1 MKLIEITQDYRIY
14 CDIDGVLSDFAG
26 KVSEMLGEPLID
38 GKYDTDPEYK
48 KRMWKAVGKYQKEG
62 GELWYELDLMP
73 DAMELW
79 NYIKKYNPEIL
90 SAGGNPQHKA
100 EGQKHRWIA
109 KHFGP
114 NVKVNVTR
122 LAADKAQYAAP
133 NHILIDD
140 KEKALGPWRAA
151 GGIGILHT
159 TAADTIRQLKDLG
172 L

>member
-1 MKLIEITQDYRIY
+1 MKLFEITQEYKIF
-14 CDIDGVLSDFAG
+14 CDMDGVLADF
-26 KVSEMLGEPLID
+26 VSGVSGMLGVPLED
-38 GKYDTDPEYK
+38 GRYDLDPEYK
-48 KRMWKAVGKYQKEG
+48 KRMWKAVSKHQKAG

-79 NYIKKYNPEIL
+79 RYIAPYNPEIL

-100 EGQKHRWIA
+100 EGQKQRWIV

-114 NVKVNVTR
+114 HVKVNVTR
-122 LAADKAQYAAP
+122 LAADKARYAAP

-140 KEKALGPWRAA
+140 KEKALGPWRDA
-151 GGIGILHT
+151 GGIGVLHT
-159 TAADTIRQLKDLG
+159 SAANTIRQLKDLG